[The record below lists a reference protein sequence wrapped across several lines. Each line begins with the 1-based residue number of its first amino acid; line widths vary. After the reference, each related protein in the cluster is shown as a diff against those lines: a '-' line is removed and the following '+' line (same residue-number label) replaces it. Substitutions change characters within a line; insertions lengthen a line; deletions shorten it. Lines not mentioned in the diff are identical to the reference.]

1 MANKAL
7 LERLKKFSTI
17 KESEILEDSKFFTK
31 KDLIRTDVPMLNVAQ
46 SGSFDGGFAP
56 GLTVWAGPSKHF
68 KTSLVLA
75 NAKAYLDKYPDA
87 ILLFYDSE
95 FGTPQSYFT
104 SFGISMDRVFHT
116 PITDIEQLKFDL
128 VQQLNNLQRGD
139 KVFIAIDS
147 VGNLASKKEV
157 EDALDGKSVADMT
170 RAKQLKSLFRIVTP
184 HFTIKDIPCHVVN
197 HTYKTQEMYS
207 KDVVSGGTG
216 IYYSADNIYII
227 GRQQDKDGD
236 ELLGYN
242 FIINVEKS
250 RYVKEK
256 SKIPI
261 CVSFDRGIS
270 KWSGMLDLAMEFGIV
285 TKPKIGWYT
294 RPSIEGDKMWRI
306 KETNNKD
313 FWLPLLTK
321 TDFAEQVKNNFTL
334 AQGEMINTEAY
345 AEVPDADE
353 DE

>member
-1 MANKAL
+1 MAINKAL
-7 LERLKKFSTI
+7 LERIKKASTI
-17 KESEILEDSKFFTK
+17 KETEILDDSKFFNQ
-31 KDLIRTDVPMLNVAQ
+31 KDMIQTDIPMLNVAQ
-46 SGSFDGGFAP
+46 SGSFDGGFSP

-68 KTSLVLA
+68 KTSLLLA
-75 NAKAYLDKYPDA
+75 NLKAYLDKYADA
-87 ILLFYDSE
+87 VGIFSDSE
-95 FGTPQSYFT
+95 FGTPQAYFK
-104 SFGISMDRVFHT
+104 SFGIDPARIIHIPITNIEELKFELMQQLEQLHRGDRVF
-116 PITDIEQLKFDL
+116 
-128 VQQLNNLQRGD
+128 
-139 KVFIAIDS
+139 IAVDS
-147 VGNLASKKEV
+147 IGNLASKKEV
-157 EDALDGKSVADMT
+157 DDALDGKSVADMT
-170 RAKQLKSLFRIVTP
+170 RAKQLKSLFRMVTP

-270 KWSGMLDLAMEFGIV
+270 KWSGMLDLALEFGIV

-294 RPSIEGDKMWRI
+294 RPHKEGDKNWRI
-306 KETNNKD
+306 KETNAKE
-313 FWLPLLTK
+313 FWLPILK
-321 TDFAEQVKNNFTL
+321 ETDFAEQVTKHFKL
-334 AQGEMINTEAY
+334 AQNDMINADAY
-345 AEVPDADE
+345 AEEDDE
-353 DE
+353 

>member
-1 MANKAL
+1 MAINKAL
-7 LERLKKFSTI
+7 LERIKKASTI
-17 KESEILEDSKFFTK
+17 KGTDILDESKFFTA
-31 KDLIRTDVPMLNVAQ
+31 KDLIQTDIPMLNVAQ

-75 NAKAYLDKYPDA
+75 NLKAYLDKYADA
-87 ILLFYDSE
+87 VGIFFDSE

-104 SFGISMDRVFHT
+104 SFGIDPSRIVHI
-116 PITDIEQLKFDL
+116 PITNIEELKFEIM
-128 VQQLNNLQRGD
+128 QQLEALTRD
-139 KVFIAIDS
+139 DHVFIAIDS
-147 VGNLASKKEV
+147 IGNLASKKEV

-170 RAKQLKSLFRIVTP
+170 RAKQLKSLFRMVTP
-184 HFTIKDIPCHVVN
+184 HFTIKNIPCHVVN

-270 KWSGMLDLAMEFGIV
+270 KWSGMLDLALEFGIV

-294 RPSIEGDKMWRI
+294 RPHKEGDKNWRI
-306 KETNNKD
+306 KETNNKE
-313 FWLPLLTK
+313 FWLPILK
-321 TDFAEQVKNNFTL
+321 ETDFASQVAAHFKL
-334 AQGEMINTEAY
+334 AQNEMINTDAY
-345 AEVPDADE
+345 AEDE
-353 DE
+353 DEA

>member
-1 MANKAL
+1 MTNKAL
-7 LERLKKFSTI
+7 LERLKKMSTI
-17 KESEILEDSKFFTK
+17 KESEILQDSKFFNK
-31 KDLIRTDVPMLNVAQ
+31 KDLISTDVPMLNVAQ

-87 ILLFYDSE
+87 ILFFYDSE
-95 FGTPQSYFT
+95 FGTPQAYFD
-104 SFGISMDRVFHT
+104 SFGIPLDRVFHT
-116 PITDIEQLKFDL
+116 PITNIEELKFDMMK
-128 VQQLNNLQRGD
+128 QLDALQRGD
-139 KVFIAIDS
+139 KIFFAIDS

-170 RAKQLKSLFRIVTP
+170 RAKQLKSLFRMVTP
-184 HFTIKDIPCHVVN
+184 HFTMKDIPCHVVN

-227 GRQQDKDGD
+227 GRQQDKDGT

-306 KETNNKD
+306 KDTDSKE
-313 FWLPLLTK
+313 FWLPLIK
-321 TDFAEQVKNNFTL
+321 DTDFSTQVKNHFTL
-334 AQGEMINTEAY
+334 AQTSMINVDSYSE
-345 AEVPDADE
+345 E
-353 DE
+353 D